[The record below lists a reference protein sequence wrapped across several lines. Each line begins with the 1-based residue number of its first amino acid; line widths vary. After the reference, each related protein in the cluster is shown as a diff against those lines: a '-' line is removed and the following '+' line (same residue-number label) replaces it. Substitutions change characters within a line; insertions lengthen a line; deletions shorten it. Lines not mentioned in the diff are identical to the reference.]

1 MSFIKIPKI
10 DTLNALGD
18 AIRYAQDT
26 PKICPRYA
34 QNMPKICPWYAQDMP
49 KDMTKSRKHQS
60 LTYWLSN
67 MGPRDASAAKKV
79 IFEVW
84 RWELVTW
91 GNL

>member
-18 AIRYAQDT
+18 AIGYAKDT
-26 PKICPRYA
+26 
-34 QNMPKICPWYAQDMP
+34 PKICPWYAQDMP